1 MPASFLTA
9 RKSLIAAN
17 ASEPPLIAA
26 NNRAVDDHVH
36 GAEGLAVESRHHAML
51 GEILD
56 LAEVGLAH
64 VLAGCERLGAPRRQ
78 EHVPHR
84 AVAALLRVPEE
95 NVERIAVAVQ
105 GGIDALALGIRRPD
119 LAVHERRQAGAR

>member
-9 RKSLIAAN
+9 RKSLITAN

-51 GEILD
+51 GEVLD
-56 LAEVGLAH
+56 LTEVGLAH
-64 VLAGCERLGAPRRQ
+64 VLPGRNRFGAPRRQ

-84 AVAALLRVPEE
+84 AVATLLRVPEE
-95 NVERIAVAVQ
+95 DVERVPVAVQ
-105 GGIDALALGIRRPD
+105 GGLDALALGIRRPG
-119 LAVHERRQAGAR
+119 LPVHERRQAGA

>member
-56 LAEVGLAH
+56 LAEIGLAH
-64 VLAGCERLGAPRRQ
+64 VLPGRDRFGAPSRQ
-78 EHVPHR
+78 EHVPER
-84 AVAALLRVPEE
+84 AVAALLRIPEE
-95 NVERIAVAVQ
+95 HVERIPVPVQ
-105 GGIDALALGIRRPD
+105 GGVDAL
-119 LAVHERRQAGAR
+119 